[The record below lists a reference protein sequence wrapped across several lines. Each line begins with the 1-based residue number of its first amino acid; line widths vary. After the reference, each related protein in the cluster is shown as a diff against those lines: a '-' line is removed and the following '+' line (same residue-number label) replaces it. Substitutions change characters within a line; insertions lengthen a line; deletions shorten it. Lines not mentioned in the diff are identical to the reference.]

1 MIGNRDRDVCLFVEI
16 DFLRVCDSKPECSC
30 DVDVLGL
37 HADESGVGIH
47 TSDGEWVH
55 AHEEDSESELVFR
68 PASYS
73 LPPSRGRSTLDLR
86 ADGSYSESSPGP
98 TDRPEQ
104 ATGTWALEQDR
115 LTLRP
120 QQGRRRLLQIT
131 AAEPDRLALRRLP
144 E

>member
-1 MIGNRDRDVCLFVEI
+1 MSELERTAIE
-16 DFLRVCDSKPECSC
+16 
-30 DVDVLGL
+30 
-37 HADESGVGIH
+37 
-47 TSDGEWVH
+47 GEWVH

-115 LTLRP
+115 LALRP
-120 QQGRRRLLQIT
+120 QHGRRRLLQIT
-131 AAEPDRLALRRLP
+131 AAAPDRLALRRLP